1 MAQDKLLDLLNRY
14 GAKINSMMTTIN
26 LAKGDKGDPL
36 SVPPAGCCKVTNIYV
51 NPQTGK
57 LVVVYDDTPAE

>member
-1 MAQDKLLDLLNRY
+1 MADEKLVSLIN
-14 GAKINSMMTTIN
+14 AHSSKINSIMTAIN

-36 SVPPAGCCKVTNIYV
+36 SVPPAGFCKVTNMYV

-57 LVVVYDDTPAE
+57 LVVVFDDTPAE